1 MNKLLSFTI
10 SLATQIWS
18 LFVLMTVWNWFAS
31 SWHVFTLMQLMWLQ
45 LFGRMLLV
53 TPLSIM
59 NVKSINED
67 KLETVPVN
75 VALSAVFLLVLA
87 VAYVVKCI

>member
-10 SLATQIWS
+10 SLATQVWS

-31 SWHVFTLMQLMWLQ
+31 DWHVFTMMQLMWLQ
-45 LFGRMLLV
+45 LFGRLLLV

-59 NVKSINED
+59 SAKSVD
-67 KLETVPVN
+67 TGKLESVPAN
-75 VALSAVFLLVLA
+75 VALSILFLLVLA